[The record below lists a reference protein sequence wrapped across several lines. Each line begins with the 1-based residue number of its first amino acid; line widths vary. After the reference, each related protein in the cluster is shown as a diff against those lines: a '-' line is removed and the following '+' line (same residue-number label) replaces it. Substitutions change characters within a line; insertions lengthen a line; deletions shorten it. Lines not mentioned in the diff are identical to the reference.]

1 MLWFLPEF
9 SSILHPAC
17 LDAHRNL
24 GGLRLFCEERGGGGG
39 ALESR
44 VDFGGVG
51 GGWHKRK
58 NLQISDVQ
66 RLASL
71 FLSYSTLY

>member
-1 MLWFLPEF
+1 MGSQVDFF
-9 SSILHPAC
+9 
-17 LDAHRNL
+17 
-24 GGLRLFCEERGGGGG
+24 FRGGG
-39 ALESR
+39 
-44 VDFGGVG
+44 G

-71 FLSYSTLY
+71 SVVQE

>member
-1 MLWFLPEF
+1 M
-9 SSILHPAC
+9 
-17 LDAHRNL
+17 
-24 GGLRLFCEERGGGGG
+24 GGGEG

-44 VDFGGVG
+44 VDFGGVGG

-71 FLSYSTLY
+71 GWGGGGTNIDVSTRHVIKDSFTNIDVSTRDKRQLQNK